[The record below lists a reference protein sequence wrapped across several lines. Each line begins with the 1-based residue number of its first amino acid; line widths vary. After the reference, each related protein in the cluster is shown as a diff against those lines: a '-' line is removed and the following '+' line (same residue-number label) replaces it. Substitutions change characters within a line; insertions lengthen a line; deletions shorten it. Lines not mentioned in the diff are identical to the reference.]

1 MEDEMDEMAGL
12 AERLLRGKTGPVPKM
27 TPQEMLRAINAA
39 TGKEPDVVAFVRC
52 GRFGLALHDPK
63 IRAEFTSPGD
73 PDLLVSDAL
82 ITVNLLSSTLRAGA
96 RVGLIA
102 MKPVVPRVPCRM
114 LFQGFRAECSSGNRG
129 TRWKKSSSSL
139 LARVQSAHAAHHPSK
154 GKRPCQGKATCP

>member
-12 AERLLRGKTGPVPKM
+12 AERLLRDKTGPVPKM

-82 ITVNLLSSTLRAGA
+82 ITACGVLAIDYADDPRPDAWRDRLVYVA
-96 RVGLIA
+96 REFEKAPPSEAKLADSVAWFNDLVA
-102 MKPVVPRVPCRM
+102 
-114 LFQGFRAECSSGNRG
+114 
-129 TRWKKSSSSL
+129 SL
-139 LARVQSAHAAHHPSK
+139 EA
-154 GKRPCQGKATCP
+154 